1 MSNLL
6 YQQIDLLSKEKGI
19 DPEIVVSAVEDAVLV
34 ATRKYYKSMEDLTSS
49 LNKETGQ
56 VEVYAVKQVVET
68 VANSS
73 REISLSEA
81 QRIDP
86 TAEIDGTIQIQKP
99 TDVLGRI
106 AAQTAKQVILQKV
119 REAERESIFLEYSG
133 RIGEVVTC
141 LVKRTEGSDAIV
153 ELGSTEGRLPRRE
166 QSRLESFAMGDRIR
180 VVIIKVEKTSKGPQ
194 VLVSRIDPALLAKLF
209 EMEVPE
215 IYDGTVTIRAAARDT
230 GERSKIAVASRDNDV
245 DPVGACVGMKGSRV
259 QGVIR
264 ELNGEK
270 IDIIPFSE
278 DPLTFVMNALRPA
291 KIDRASVLDP
301 EGRHLEVIVETDQL
315 SLAIGKK
322 GQNVRLAAKLT
333 GWKIDIKSDEE
344 KRAEIEDQ
352 MALLS
357 AKTPLSELP
366 SLSEGILAMLSENGI
381 KTIEELADTPIGELT
396 NIKGVGPKSAE
407 KIIASVKDYYIQY
420 TEAAESRRAA
430 EAQEIAE
437 AETVTPP
444 DAVEASLETL
454 LPKGEAK
461 SPEETIGQKPL
472 DSEELSAEESVG
484 TNSSPDEEA
493 VATRENDLAGNNK
506 IKEE

>member
-194 VLVSRIDPALLAKLF
+194 VLVSRIDPALLANLF
-209 EMEVPE
+209 
-215 IYDGTVTIRAAARDT
+215 
-230 GERSKIAVASRDNDV
+230 
-245 DPVGACVGMKGSRV
+245 
-259 QGVIR
+259 
-264 ELNGEK
+264 
-270 IDIIPFSE
+270 
-278 DPLTFVMNALRPA
+278 
-291 KIDRASVLDP
+291 
-301 EGRHLEVIVETDQL
+301 
-315 SLAIGKK
+315 
-322 GQNVRLAAKLT
+322 
-333 GWKIDIKSDEE
+333 
-344 KRAEIEDQ
+344 
-352 MALLS
+352 
-357 AKTPLSELP
+357 
-366 SLSEGILAMLSENGI
+366 
-381 KTIEELADTPIGELT
+381 
-396 NIKGVGPKSAE
+396 
-407 KIIASVKDYYIQY
+407 
-420 TEAAESRRAA
+420 
-430 EAQEIAE
+430 
-437 AETVTPP
+437 
-444 DAVEASLETL
+444 
-454 LPKGEAK
+454 
-461 SPEETIGQKPL
+461 
-472 DSEELSAEESVG
+472 
-484 TNSSPDEEA
+484 
-493 VATRENDLAGNNK
+493 
-506 IKEE
+506 